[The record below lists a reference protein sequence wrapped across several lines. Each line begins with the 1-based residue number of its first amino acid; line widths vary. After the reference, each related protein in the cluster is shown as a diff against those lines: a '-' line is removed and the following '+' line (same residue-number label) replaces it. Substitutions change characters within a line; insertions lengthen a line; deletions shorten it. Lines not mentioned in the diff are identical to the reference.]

1 MPIGTVKW
9 FSNITGYGFLNA
21 SDVEEDIFVHYSAIE
36 MDGYKKLK
44 SGQTVEFELT
54 DGPRGLQAINIRPR
68 SDDSQD

>member
-9 FSNITGYGFLNA
+9 FSNVKGYGFLNA
-21 SDVEEDIFVHYSAIE
+21 SEVDEDIFVHYSAIE

-54 DGPRGLQAINIRPR
+54 DGPRGLQAVNIRPR
-68 SDDSQD
+68 EETPDP